1 MKTTFFALFLAFG
14 LLGCSTDDKRTD
26 TAESAFKYAEEFDKE
41 DRYEEAIKRYG
52 DVRNRFPYSKYA
64 TQAELAM
71 ADVFYR
77 QESYAEAQVSYQS
90 FKDLHPK
97 HPQIDYVT
105 FQLAMSYFQQLPG
118 TVDRDLTLAASAIL
132 FFDEVIQQYP
142 NSKYFGEAKKK
153 RDESYKM
160 LAGKEDYIAEF
171 YFIREKYDSALSRYE
186 GLLKKY
192 PNRGFDAK
200 SLSRMTIAAHR
211 LGEKER
217 AKKYLNELAKRF
229 PSSSELE
236 EARKEIQ

>member
-1 MKTTFFALFLAFG
+1 MVAAVLS
-14 LLGCSTDDKRTD
+14 GCSTDDKRTD
-26 TAESAFKYAEEFDKE
+26 TAESAFKYAQEFDKE

-71 ADVFYR
+71 ADVYYR
-77 QESYAEAQVSYQS
+77 QESYPEAQISYQS

-105 FQLAMSYFQQLPG
+105 FQLAMSYFQQLPS
-118 TVDRDLTLAASAIL
+118 TVDRDLTLAGSAIL

-142 NSKYFGEAKKK
+142 NSKHLAEAKAK
-153 RDESYKM
+153 RDEAYKM
-160 LAGKEDYIAEF
+160 LAGKEDYIANF
-171 YFIREKYDSALSRYE
+171 YFIREKYDSALGRYE
-186 GLLKKY
+186 GLIKKY

-200 SLSRMTIAAHR
+200 ALSRMVISAAR
-211 LGEKER
+211 MGEKDR
-217 AKKYLNELAKRF
+217 AKRYLNELAKRF